1 MPPAPALFLFDDV
14 KPLVGATFS
23 LRASDGSELSLVL
36 SEADS
41 LGFNR
46 PQERGGRE
54 SFSLVFHA
62 PPRAAVRQ
70 GTYELSHPQLGC
82 HVLFVVPLGPDSR
95 GMRLQ
100 AIFNF
105 S

>member
-1 MPPAPALFLFDDV
+1 M

-23 LRASDGSELSLVL
+23 LRAGDGNELAIVL

-46 PQERGGRE
+46 ARENGGRE

-62 PPRAAVRQ
+62 PNGTRLAQ
-70 GTYELSHPQLGC
+70 GTYELSHPQLGR
-82 HVLFVVPLGPDSR
+82 HALFAVPLGPDVR

-100 AIFNF
+100 VVFNF
-105 S
+105 C